1 MTGGSF
7 TGITTTEAIAGSEL
21 NRPSFTTNDTVL
33 VKLLGSSA
41 VLTYLKE
48 KFIINHQEQQQTAQL
63 TLQTL
68 MQLCTHCVSFFHL
81 QSFFGYLM
89 WDPVQV
95 PLVEIY

>member
-7 TGITTTEAIAGSEL
+7 TGITTTEVIAGSEL

-48 KFIINHQEQQQTAQL
+48 K
-63 TLQTL
+63 
-68 MQLCTHCVSFFHL
+68 MD
-81 QSFFGYLM
+81 YL
-89 WDPVQV
+89 
-95 PLVEIY
+95 